1 MTLIQGDLYVQR
13 YNLNYHTVS
22 GDLIPGHTI
31 AMSSYAGMLFSLDD
45 FYSLSSGLASLETTL
60 FVYNT
65 SLFDLVTPVGTMWE
79 PVRVMTAN
87 RLATSGQEWTEIF
100 RCKEKEGVEKCY
112 CLIVSVDTMM
122 EPTTTTG
129 WWWTL
134 IRKIQISNVFNS
146 DSNEYL
152 SLFY

>member
-1 MTLIQGDLYVQR
+1 MTLIQGDLFVQR

-87 RLATSGQEWTEIF
+87 RLATSGREWTEIF
-100 RCKEKEGVEKCY
+100 RCKEKEGEEKCY
-112 CLIVSVDTMM
+112 CLIVSVDIMM
-122 EPTTTTG
+122 VPTTTTG

-134 IRKIQISNVFNS
+134 IRKIQISNDFNS

-152 SLFY
+152 SLIY